1 MTPRSPGAQSIT
13 FNCTGLGWA
22 GLGWAGC
29 IDQNYIYLAVR
40 FLVKCYIKLIQT
52 IE

>member
-22 GLGWAGC
+22 GC
-29 IDQNYIYLAVR
+29 IDQNYIYFAVR